1 MDKLYRCQQAVEA
14 VEDQKKVVLVTKL
27 LVLTLELK
35 TFSKNVTEEEVQL
48 THCLVSLKFMK
59 LCFSLHRVKTL

>member
-27 LVLTLELK
+27 LVLILELK

-48 THCLVSLKFMK
+48 THYLVSLKFMK
-59 LCFSLHRVKTL
+59 LCFS